1 MCSQDLNFETL
12 LNYLRQ
18 KHHFDFT
25 NYKREGLMRRISNRM
40 QQVSI
45 TDFSKYHDYL
55 EADSEEF
62 VNLFNIIEN
71 NFTYFFRDIADWDYL
86 SNQIIPQII
95 ASKSSKEPIRTWSAG
110 CSSGQETYTLA
121 MILAEVLGLEQFR
134 QRVQIYGTDIDQ
146 EALNQARQGSYLS
159 NHVTNVPGSLLNKYF
174 ERADDRYVFRRDLG
188 SSIFFRRHNM
198 IEAPPLSQI
207 DLLLCR
213 NTLIYF
219 NLEAQTK
226 VLMRFHFSLKHSGFL
241 FLGRSEMAPNS
252 DLFTSLNLQHRIFA
266 KVPGGHLNPHLL
278 VKAFKRPQY
287 GSDKLSRLMPGQ
299 LSPFLA

>member
-1 MCSQDLNFETL
+1 MCSEDLNLEAL

-25 NYKREGLMRRISNRM
+25 NYKREGLIRRISYRM
-40 QQVSI
+40 QQLSI
-45 TDFSKYHDYL
+45 NDFSKYNDYL

-62 VNLFNIIEN
+62 VKLFNIIEN

-95 ASKSSKEPIRTWSAG
+95 ASKSSEEPIRTWSAG

-121 MILAEVLGLEQFR
+121 MILAELLGLEQFR
-134 QRVQIYGTDIDQ
+134 QRVRIYGTDIDE

-159 NHVTNVPGSLLNKYF
+159 NEVTNVPDSLLNKYF
-174 ERADDRYVFRRDLG
+174 ELADERYVFRRDLRR
-188 SSIFFRRHNM
+188 SIFFRSHNM
-198 IEAPPLSQI
+198 IQAPPIPQI

-226 VLMRFHFSLKHSGFL
+226 VLMRFHFSLKDRGFL
-241 FLGRSEMAPNS
+241 FLGKSEMVANP
-252 DLFTSLNLQHRIFA
+252 DLFSSLNLHHRVFA

-287 GSDKLSRLMPGQ
+287 SSDKLSRH
-299 LSPFLA
+299 

>member
-1 MCSQDLNFETL
+1 MCSQDLKFETL

-25 NYKREGLMRRISNRM
+25 NYKREGLMRRISYRM
-40 QQVSI
+40 QQLSI
-45 TDFSKYHDYL
+45 TDFSKYNEYL
-55 EADSEEF
+55 EVDSEEF

-71 NFTYFFRDIADWDYL
+71 NFTYFFRDITDWHYL

-95 ASKSSKEPIRTWSAG
+95 ASKSSEEPIRTWSAG

-121 MILAEVLGLEQFR
+121 MILAELLGLEQFR

-146 EALNQARQGSYLS
+146 EALNQARQGSYFS
-159 NHVTNVPGSLLNKYF
+159 DQVSNVPGSLLNKYF
-174 ERADDRYVFRRDLG
+174 ERADDRYVFRRDLR
-188 SSIFFRRHNM
+188 SSIFFRSHNM
-198 IEAPPLSQI
+198 IEAPPIPQI

-226 VLMRFHFSLKHSGFL
+226 VLMRFHFSLKDRGFL
-241 FLGRSEMAPNS
+241 FLGKSEMVANP
-252 DLFTSLNLQHRIFA
+252 DLFSSVNLHHRLFA

-299 LSPFLA
+299 LSP

>member
-1 MCSQDLNFETL
+1 MCSEDSNFETL

-25 NYKREGLMRRISNRM
+25 NYKREGLMRRICYRM
-40 QQVSI
+40 QQLSI
-45 TDFSKYHDYL
+45 SDFSKYNDYL
-55 EADSEEF
+55 EVDSEEF

-71 NFTYFFRDIADWDYL
+71 NLTYFFRDIDDWYYL

-95 ASKSSKEPIRTWSAG
+95 ASKSSEEPIRTWSAG

-121 MILAEVLGLEQFR
+121 MLLAEVLGLEQFH

-146 EALNQARQGSYLS
+146 EALNQARQGSYFS
-159 NHVTNVPGSLLNKYF
+159 DQVTNVPGSLLNKYF
-174 ERADDRYVFRRDLG
+174 ERADDCYVFRRDLG
-188 SSIFFRRHNM
+188 NSIFFYRRNM
-198 IEAPPLSQI
+198 IEDPPLSRM

-226 VLMRFHFSLKHSGFL
+226 VLMRFHFSLKDSGFL
-241 FLGRSEMAPNS
+241 FLGKSEMAPNL
-252 DLFTSLNLQHRIFA
+252 DLFSSVNLHHRIFA

-278 VKAFKRPQY
+278 VKAFKRSQY
-287 GSDKLSRLMPGQ
+287 GLNKLSRLMPGQ
-299 LSPFLA
+299 LSPFFS

>member
-1 MCSQDLNFETL
+1 MCSEDLNLEAL

-25 NYKREGLMRRISNRM
+25 NYKREGLIRRISYRM
-40 QQVSI
+40 QQLSI
-45 TDFSKYHDYL
+45 NDFSKYNDYL

-71 NFTYFFRDIADWDYL
+71 NFTYFFRDIADWNYL

-95 ASKSSKEPIRTWSAG
+95 ASKSSEEPIRTWSAG

-121 MILAEVLGLEQFR
+121 MILAELLGLEQFR
-134 QRVQIYGTDIDQ
+134 QRVRIYGTDIDE

-159 NHVTNVPGSLLNKYF
+159 NEVTNVPDSLLNKYF
-174 ERADDRYVFRRDLG
+174 ELADERYVFRRDLRR
-188 SSIFFRRHNM
+188 SIFFRSHNM
-198 IEAPPLSQI
+198 IQAPPIPQI

-226 VLMRFHFSLKHSGFL
+226 VLMRFHFSLKDRGFL
-241 FLGRSEMAPNS
+241 FLGKSEMVANP
-252 DLFTSLNLQHRIFA
+252 DLFSSLNLHHRIFA

-287 GSDKLSRLMPGQ
+287 GSDKLSRH
-299 LSPFLA
+299 